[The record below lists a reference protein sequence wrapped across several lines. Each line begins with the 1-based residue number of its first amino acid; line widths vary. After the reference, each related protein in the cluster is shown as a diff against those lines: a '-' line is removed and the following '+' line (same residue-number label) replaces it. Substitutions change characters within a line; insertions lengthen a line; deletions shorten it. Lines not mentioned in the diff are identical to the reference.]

1 MAIIFFLIPMAL
13 FMLTFIAGS
22 IITAFSGNKC
32 ISELVQADLSTSL
45 ATKLFTACLV
55 IFMGIAVIAG
65 LMGIEPKSGMFLVEV
80 SKYSFFGMIAAS
92 WYWLYE
98 CYREGV
104 YGKIVQLLK
113 N

>member
-1 MAIIFFLIPMAL
+1 MVMFFMVPMFL
-13 FMLTFIAGS
+13 YMLTFIAGS
-22 IITAFSGNKC
+22 IITAFGGKC
-32 ISELVQADLSTSL
+32 IAELVQVDLSNSL
-45 ATKLFTACLV
+45 ATKLFTGCLAV
-55 IFMGIAVIAG
+55 FIVIAVYAG
-65 LMGIEPKSGMFLVEV
+65 VTGAKPEGGVFIFEV
-80 SKYSFFGMIAAS
+80 AKLSFFGMIAAS